1 MPELPDV
8 EVFRRYFDATAL
20 HQVVTGVEVREPRML
35 KEAAP
40 DQLSEA
46 VTGRQ
51 FTRSARRGKNMFVEL
66 SETATNLLLHFG
78 MTGQLKY
85 FRNPEEE
92 PGHTRVLFSFEN
104 GYHLAYDNMR
114 MLGKV
119 MILADRDA
127 YIRQESLGPDALD
140 LDSETFVELMT
151 GKRGMIKS
159 AFMDQT
165 LIAGLGNIYSD
176 EVLFQ
181 SRIHPKRSVPDLDQG
196 ELETLFHQMKEVL
209 HTAIERQ
216 VNVADFPAEYLI
228 KHRDAGETCP
238 RCGGRI
244 EKIKV
249 SSRSTY
255 YCTQCQK

>member
-8 EVFRRYFDATAL
+8 EVFRRYFDATSL
-20 HQVVTGVEVREPRML
+20 HQTVTEVEVREPRML
-35 KEAAP
+35 KEAEP
-40 DQLSEA
+40 EQLRDV

-51 FTRSARRGKNMFVEL
+51 FTKSARRGKNMFIEL
-66 SETATNLLLHFG
+66 SETDTNLLLHFG

-85 FRNPEEE
+85 FRNPEQE
-92 PGHTRVLFSFEN
+92 PDHTRVLFSFEN
-104 GYHLAYDNMR
+104 GYRLAYDNMR

-119 MILADRDA
+119 MILPDRNA
-127 YIRQESLGPDALD
+127 YIVQESLGPDALE
-140 LDSETFVELMT
+140 LDYETFTNLMA
-151 GKRGMIKS
+151 GKRGMVKS

-181 SRIHPKRSVPDLDQG
+181 SKIHPKRLVPDLDEQD
-196 ELETLFHQMKEVL
+196 LETLFHRMKDVL

-216 VNVADFPAEYLI
+216 VNVTDFPAGYLI

-238 RCGGRI
+238 RCGGKVA
-244 EKIKV
+244 KIKV